1 MLMEVE
7 HDERELDKQEKAN
20 APVSTSGGG
29 GVPCAAGVMYT
40 WDHPLMTP
48 WGHVDLDRLKFI
60 MLIDGLKYAPN
71 CGNILRQM
79 PLYCR

>member
-1 MLMEVE
+1 
-7 HDERELDKQEKAN
+7 
-20 APVSTSGGG
+20 
-29 GVPCAAGVMYT
+29 AGTMYT
-40 WDHPLMTP
+40 WDHPLMQS
-48 WGHVDLDRLKFI
+48 WSDVDLDKIKFI